1 MLFLLIAGG
10 IYYSY
15 SIVEKIGYY
24 SDEPYPTADGRGFF
38 VMRIPDSDK
47 LASHLPPAEIK
58 VEFIYFPSLN
68 SEGEKIGTV
77 TVGYDNV
84 EFYFGVK
91 GGNLYYITSTAQ
103 KATKSGSLQSI
114 SAFQLKRKF
123 NIIKSGGQMRK
134 SVDMPPGQYVL
145 KNPVNILLIKNG
157 KEIYNYDPLTDS
169 RKLLCNLPEEYDPKA
184 IKILPGNN
192 PDSLIYLISS
202 GGVGMNYYYFS
213 RKTGKTVNLKE
224 ITGKHQVGAFVQF
237 ETFDDRI
244 INLFPFS
251 DTPLFFFTDNMKLV
265 PEKIG
270 TSVFKLSPDGS
281 RIAFVTFHKK
291 LFLYN
296 FNTKQSRLLYKENR
310 ADHMIHKYFW
320 LPSQDEIIVHL
331 TIPTTKASVTADEII
346 AINPDTGK
354 MRVDVKPC
362 PAYRYG
368 KSKYLQ
374 FARKI
379 RDRINKLFKK
389 KILP

>member
-1 MLFLLIAGG
+1 MLLILIAGG
-10 IYYSY
+10 VYYSF

-24 SDEPYPTADGRGFF
+24 SDTPFPTADGRGFF

-47 LASHLPPAEIK
+47 LASRLPPAEVK

-68 SEGEKIGTV
+68 SDGEKIGTV
-77 TVGYDNV
+77 TVGNDNV

-91 GGNLYYITSTAQ
+91 SENLYYITSTA
-103 KATKSGSLQSI
+103 KKTIKSGTRQSI
-114 SAFQLKRKF
+114 PVSQLKRKF
-123 NIIKSGGQMRK
+123 NIIKPGGQKMK
-134 SVDMPPGQYVL
+134 SVDMPPGQYIL

-157 KEIYNYDPLTDS
+157 KEVYNYDSLS
-169 RKLLCNLPEEYDPKA
+169 GGKKFLCNLQEEYNPKR

-192 PDSLIYLISS
+192 PDNLIYLVSS
-202 GGVGMNYYYFS
+202 GGVGMKYYYFS

-224 ITGKHQVGAFVQF
+224 IAGKHQMGAFVQF

-251 DTPLFFFTDNMKLV
+251 DTPLFLFTDKMKLV

-281 RIAFVTFHKK
+281 RIAFVSFQKK
-291 LFLYN
+291 LYLYN
-296 FNTKQSRLLYKENR
+296 FNTRQFRILYKENR

-331 TIPTTKASVTADEII
+331 TIPTSKPSVTADEIM

-354 MRVDVKPC
+354 MRVVVKPC

-374 FARKI
+374 FARDI
-379 RDRINKLFKK
+379 RDRINKAFKK